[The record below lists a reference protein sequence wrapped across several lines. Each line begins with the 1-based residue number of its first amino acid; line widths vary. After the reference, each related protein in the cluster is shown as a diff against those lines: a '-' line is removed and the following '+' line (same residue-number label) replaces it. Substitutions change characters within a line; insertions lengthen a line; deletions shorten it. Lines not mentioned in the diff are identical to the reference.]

1 MHMCG
6 GTLLAG
12 EQGRRHLAFG
22 ARACCIPLSADKRGS
37 LSRGCVSTRWPSKRD
52 CERCNNNDICFEGPV
67 GKRIL
72 QNKIKN
78 HTINQTG
85 VADDGKELHEHTNNA
100 FSISRVGKFGKYR
113 FYKLLLSL
121 RTPSVNLPI
130 IWAKV
135 VFQDVETNSG
145 SLLTSRHNQRS
156 RSTSTHVAALSLAN
170 SFIIFILIIMMTI
183 LR

>member
-52 CERCNNNDICFEGPV
+52 CERCNNNDICLEGPV

-78 HTINQTG
+78 TQLIKQVLQMTGKNYTNTQTMHSRFQ
-85 VADDGKELHEHTNNA
+85 ELGN
-100 FSISRVGKFGKYR
+100 
-113 FYKLLLSL
+113 L
-121 RTPSVNLPI
+121 VNT
-130 IWAKV
+130 V
-135 VFQDVETNSG
+135 
-145 SLLTSRHNQRS
+145 
-156 RSTSTHVAALSLAN
+156 STSYCFL
-170 SFIIFILIIMMTI
+170 
-183 LR
+183 